1 MWVLRF
7 FLFISKGVLLLTA
20 MTTILWLTAVVILGC
35 VLFQRLSGKV
45 GVPALLFFIL
55 LGMFF
60 GTDGVVKIPFD
71 NFELAQ
77 NVCSVALLFI
87 MFYGGFGTNVRS
99 ARPVAAEA
107 VLLSSVGTVLTA
119 GLVGV
124 FCHFVLGVALWESF
138 LIGAVISSTDAA
150 SVFSVLRSRHLN
162 LKYHTA
168 SLLEVESGSNDPFSY
183 MLTTIV
189 LSVMHGGS
197 SGGQFA
203 AMLAAQIGYG
213 VLLGVVLALAA
224 RWVLGRFRFSAGF
237 DAVFAVA
244 VALLSYV
251 LPEMLGGNG
260 YLSVYLTGMILGNS
274 RIPNK
279 SGLVHF
285 FDAATALMQMV
296 LFFLLGLLA
305 FPSQLPRIAPRALL
319 IALFL
324 TFVARPAV
332 VALLLTPFRAPL
344 RQQLL
349 VSWSGLRGAASIVFA
364 IMATMHPAV
373 MQNDVFH
380 IVFFIVLFS
389 VLLQGTCLPRVAAK
403 LGMTDDGADVMKTF
417 TDYVDEVPVQFIRFS
432 LPEGHP
438 WAGQAVRQVVL
449 PPASILVLVLRGD
462 RRIVPDG
469 SVQLQ
474 AGDTLILSGT
484 AAGAVEGVHLYE
496 KTLDA
501 DSSWLD
507 QPLCRIHTGDRLVI
521 LVRRGA
527 RILIP
532 DGDTVL
538 RLGDRLVINDPQ
550 SKS

>member
-1 MWVLRF
+1 M
-7 FLFISKGVLLLTA
+7 TA
-20 MTTILWLTAVVILGC
+20 MTTILWLTAVVILSC

-99 ARPVAAEA
+99 ARPVAAQA

-213 VLLGVVLALAA
+213 VLFG
-224 RWVLGRFRFSAGF
+224 
-237 DAVFAVA
+237 VA

-305 FPSQLPRIAPRALL
+305 FPSQLPHIAPRALL

-332 VALLLTPFRAPL
+332 LALLLTPFRAPL

-389 VLLQGTCLPRVAAK
+389 VLLQGTCLPRVAAR

-449 PPASILVLVLRGD
+449 PPESILVLVLRGD

-521 LVRRGA
+521 LVRRGGQ
-527 RILIP
+527 ILIP

>member
-1 MWVLRF
+1 M
-7 FLFISKGVLLLTA
+7 LF
-20 MTTILWLTAVVILGC
+20 
-35 VLFQRLSGKV
+35 
-45 GVPALLFFIL
+45 
-55 LGMFF
+55 
-60 GTDGVVKIPFD
+60 
-71 NFELAQ
+71 
-77 NVCSVALLFI
+77 
-87 MFYGGFGTNVRS
+87 
-99 ARPVAAEA
+99 
-107 VLLSSVGTVLTA
+107 
-119 GLVGV
+119 
-124 FCHFVLGVALWESF
+124 
-138 LIGAVISSTDAA
+138 
-150 SVFSVLRSRHLN
+150 
-162 LKYHTA
+162 
-168 SLLEVESGSNDPFSY
+168 
-183 MLTTIV
+183 
-189 LSVMHGGS
+189 
-197 SGGQFA
+197 
-203 AMLAAQIGYG
+203 
-213 VLLGVVLALAA
+213 GVVLPLGA

-305 FPSQLPRIAPRALL
+305 FPSQLPHIAPRALL

-389 VLLQGTCLPRVAAK
+389 VLLQGTCLPRVAAR

-449 PPASILVLVLRGD
+449 PPESILVLVLRGD

-521 LVRRGA
+521 LVRRGGQ
-527 RILIP
+527 ILIP

>member
-1 MWVLRF
+1 MRVLRF

-20 MTTILWLTAVVILGC
+20 MTTILWLTAVVILSC

-99 ARPVAAEA
+99 ARPVAAQA

-213 VLLGVVLALAA
+213 VLFGVVLALAA

-305 FPSQLPRIAPRALL
+305 FPSQLPRIAPRALV
-319 IALFL
+319 I
-324 TFVARPAV
+324 
-332 VALLLTPFRAPL
+332 
-344 RQQLL
+344 
-349 VSWSGLRGAASIVFA
+349 VSDLCGPPGSG
-364 IMATMHPAV
+364 
-373 MQNDVFH
+373 
-380 IVFFIVLFS
+380 
-389 VLLQGTCLPRVAAK
+389 
-403 LGMTDDGADVMKTF
+403 
-417 TDYVDEVPVQFIRFS
+417 
-432 LPEGHP
+432 
-438 WAGQAVRQVVL
+438 
-449 PPASILVLVLRGD
+449 
-462 RRIVPDG
+462 
-469 SVQLQ
+469 
-474 AGDTLILSGT
+474 GT
-484 AAGAVEGVHLYE
+484 AAYAVSCASSPAAAGELVRSAWRGVHRIRHYGNHAPGGDAKRCVSYCVLYCAV
-496 KTLDA
+496 LCA
-501 DSSWLD
+501 ASGYLFASSGGKAGHDRRRRRCNENLYR
-507 QPLCRIHTGDRLVI
+507 LCG
-521 LVRRGA
+521 
-527 RILIP
+527 
-532 DGDTVL
+532 
-538 RLGDRLVINDPQ
+538 
-550 SKS
+550 

>member
-20 MTTILWLTAVVILGC
+20 MTTILWLTAVVILSC

-77 NVCSVALLFI
+77 NVCSVALL
-87 MFYGGFGTNVRS
+87 
-99 ARPVAAEA
+99 
-107 VLLSSVGTVLTA
+107 
-119 GLVGV
+119 
-124 FCHFVLGVALWESF
+124 
-138 LIGAVISSTDAA
+138 
-150 SVFSVLRSRHLN
+150 
-162 LKYHTA
+162 
-168 SLLEVESGSNDPFSY
+168 
-183 MLTTIV
+183 
-189 LSVMHGGS
+189 
-197 SGGQFA
+197 
-203 AMLAAQIGYG
+203 
-213 VLLGVVLALAA
+213 
-224 RWVLGRFRFSAGF
+224 
-237 DAVFAVA
+237 
-244 VALLSYV
+244 
-251 LPEMLGGNG
+251 
-260 YLSVYLTGMILGNS
+260 
-274 RIPNK
+274 
-279 SGLVHF
+279 
-285 FDAATALMQMV
+285 
-296 LFFLLGLLA
+296 
-305 FPSQLPRIAPRALL
+305 
-319 IALFL
+319 
-324 TFVARPAV
+324 
-332 VALLLTPFRAPL
+332 LTPFRAPL

-364 IMATMHPAV
+364 IMATMHLAV

-521 LVRRGA
+521 LVRRGGQ
-527 RILIP
+527 ILIP